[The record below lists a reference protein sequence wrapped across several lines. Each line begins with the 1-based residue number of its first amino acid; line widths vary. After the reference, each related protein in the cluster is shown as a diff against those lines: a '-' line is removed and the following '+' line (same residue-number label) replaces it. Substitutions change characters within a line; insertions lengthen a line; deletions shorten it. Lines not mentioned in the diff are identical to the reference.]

1 VHGVVF
7 RRLPHKKGA
16 PPRAKP
22 WAFAIELGLDDRGKR
37 QQVWRSGFRTKREA
51 TLAMNDEIGQ
61 RQAGSYV
68 EPNRLTVGQFLTEH
82 WLPGLVK
89 IRPST
94 LRSYQSHVDLY
105 LVPAFGG
112 VRLSGLTT
120 PLINRLYTDLLQGSG
135 HRGRKLSPAT
145 IRRVHATL
153 HSALGDAQRWRL
165 IPYNPATGTELP
177 TVRRGEM
184 KVWSGEELG
193 AFLLAAADDRLSMLY
208 RLVAHTGLRRGEAV
222 ALRWS
227 DVDLTA
233 GSLTISNQHVDVGY
247 QVVRG
252 EPKTKRGHRR
262 IALDPGTLAHLAAH
276 RRRQVERAL
285 ALGLPDAASSFVF
298 AREDGSP
305 YHPDFVTKHFDVL
318 VHRTGL
324 PRIRLHD
331 LRHTHATLGLAAGIP
346 AKVMADRL
354 GHSSVILTL
363 DTYSHVTPAMDHE
376 PPWVS

>member
-1 VHGVVF
+1 MSACW
-7 RRLPHKKGA
+7 RSPYKKGA

-61 RQAGSYV
+61 RQAGSHV

-145 IRRVHATL
+145 IDGCTRPCTAR
-153 HSALGDAQRWRL
+153 S
-165 IPYNPATGTELP
+165 P
-177 TVRRGEM
+177 TR
-184 KVWSGEELG
+184 SGG
-193 AFLLAAADDRLSMLY
+193 
-208 RLVAHTGLRRGEAV
+208 G
-222 ALRWS
+222 
-227 DVDLTA
+227 
-233 GSLTISNQHVDVGY
+233 
-247 QVVRG
+247 
-252 EPKTKRGHRR
+252 
-262 IALDPGTLAHLAAH
+262 
-276 RRRQVERAL
+276 
-285 ALGLPDAASSFVF
+285 
-298 AREDGSP
+298 
-305 YHPDFVTKHFDVL
+305 
-318 VHRTGL
+318 
-324 PRIRLHD
+324 
-331 LRHTHATLGLAAGIP
+331 
-346 AKVMADRL
+346 
-354 GHSSVILTL
+354 
-363 DTYSHVTPAMDHE
+363 
-376 PPWVS
+376 